1 MINSSRIRHAFAL
14 LLILFAAGFLRF
26 HTVDTRDLWYDE
38 VFTYDVSQLSFPE
51 LISALSRDTSPP
63 LYFLMLKGWSGILG
77 NVLNLRSLSIV
88 WALLGIWGVYLL
100 GSQLF
105 SRSIGLYSALLV
117 AVNPFHIY
125 YSQELRMYTAYT
137 AMLVFAA
144 YFLIKA
150 MSGQMRRGWLLSAL
164 LNALALYTH
173 YHAIF
178 FIFGEY
184 LFVCY
189 VMKNRGNTVLRKGFL
204 RCLLVTGVA
213 VLPLLPL
220 VLIQATNNLGKIAWI
235 PTPLL
240 SDLPRSF
247 FVAFS
252 YYFCATQEAWWMWA
266 IYSLL
271 FLILVWGN
279 WGIWRDKTTRSALI
293 FLLSTAI
300 FPVVV
305 MFVLS
310 YSSIKFFLVSRYI
323 IVSLIPFVLLLSAF
337 LVRLRLRTQWI
348 KTTLLVTIAI
358 NGIAFAWIQNLQDH
372 KPHWRKLTRIIDLEV
387 RPEDPLLAI
396 RSLWRNGYFYYSTY
410 DHPIIEFRSF
420 MEQPEEKPQRFFL
433 LQFNRTE
440 PEDAVF
446 PRLLLP
452 VLDHCSTSTVLF
464 KDDWYTFSIHRGAD
478 FEKLR
483 RWYSLREDASRDE
496 LIAQEFLV
504 FLGAESESLNGN
516 PGFGAL
522 QIDAEQSPYRWTVG
536 EDSVFH
542 FPLTLE
548 PGLYLLGLKA
558 RFSHPDEITDYN
570 LEIEV
575 NDCFYERRKAVDAY
589 TPFYF
594 YVLFQQPQNSLTVSW
609 HSSTWIPKAFHRSDD
624 ERPLGFHFHWLS
636 YAHADLKPFRRTGYL
651 AFYDIGSPADKTLV
665 NEGWYSAEIYD
676 ETTFRWTWHTAV
688 ITLPLLEEAAQVK
701 TLVLNFISGFPD
713 SIPSPML
720 EISINGTPLP
730 PVLIENGW
738 VERAIPVPP
747 VFHAGPNRVSIR
759 SPIWVPAETL
769 DSEDWRE
776 LGIQIN
782 WIALR

>member
-1 MINSSRIRHAFAL
+1 MSNSSRSRHVFAL

-26 HTVDTRDLWYDE
+26 HTLDTRDLWYDE
-38 VFTYDVSQLSFPE
+38 VFTYDVSQLSLPQ
-51 LISALSRDTSPP
+51 LIYALSMDTSPP
-63 LYFLMLKGWSGILG
+63 LYFLMLKCWSGILE

-117 AVNPFHIY
+117 AVNPFHICF
-125 YSQELRMYTAYT
+125 SQELRMYTAYT

-144 YFLIKA
+144 YFLVKA
-150 MSGQMRRGWLLSAL
+150 VSGQMRRGWLVAAL
-164 LNALALYTH
+164 FNAMALYTH
-173 YHAIF
+173 HHAAF

-184 LFVCY
+184 LFVWY
-189 VMKNRGNTVLRKGFL
+189 VMKKRGNTVLRKGFL
-204 RCLLVTGVA
+204 RSLLVTGVA

-220 VLIQATNNLGKIAWI
+220 VLIQATNNLSKIAWI

-247 FVAFS
+247 FIAFS

-266 IYSLL
+266 IYGLL

-279 WGIWRDKTTRSALI
+279 WGIWRDKTTRSGLI
-293 FLLSTAI
+293 FLLCTAI

-323 IVSLIPFVLLLSAF
+323 IVSLIPFVLLLSAL

-348 KTTLLVTIAI
+348 KTMLLVTIAI
-358 NGIAFAWIQNLQDH
+358 NGIAFSWIQNLQEH

-396 RSLWRNGYFYYSTY
+396 GSHWMNSYLYYSRY
-410 DHPIIEFRSF
+410 DHPIIELSSF
-420 MEQPEEKPQRFFL
+420 MEQAEEKPQRFFL
-433 LQFNRTE
+433 FQINNAK

-446 PRLLLP
+446 PRLLLAL
-452 VLDHCSTSTVLF
+452 LDHCSTSTVLF
-464 KDDWYTFSIHRGAD
+464 DDTYTFSIHRGTD

-496 LIAQEFLV
+496 LASQEFLV
-504 FLGAESESLNGN
+504 FLGAESESFDHN

-522 QIDAEQSPYRWTVG
+522 GIDSEYSPYRWTVG
-536 EDSVFH
+536 EQNVFR
-542 FPLTLE
+542 FPVALQ

-558 RFSHPDEITDYN
+558 RFSHPEEITDYN

-575 NDCFYERRKAVDAY
+575 NDCFYEQRKAVTTY
-589 TPFYF
+589 SPFYF
-594 YVLFQQPQNSLTVSW
+594 YVLFQRPQNSLTVSC
-609 HSSTWIPKAFHRSDD
+609 HSSTWIPKAYIRSDD
-624 ERPLGFHFHWLS
+624 ERTLGFHFHWVS
-636 YAHADLKPFRRTGYL
+636 YAHADLKPFRKKGYL

-665 NEGWYSAEIYD
+665 NEGWYPAEAYD

-701 TLVLNFISGFPD
+701 TLVMNFISKFPD
-713 SIPSPML
+713 SIQSPML

-738 VERAIPVPP
+738 VERTIPVPP
-747 VFHAGPNRVSIR
+747 VFHTGPNRVCIR
-759 SPIWVPAETL
+759 TPIWVPAETL
-769 DSEDWRE
+769 DSRDWRE
-776 LGIQIN
+776 LGIHIN

>member
-1 MINSSRIRHAFAL
+1 MSSSSRVRNALLL

-26 HTVDTRDLWYDE
+26 HRLDTRDLWYDE
-38 VFTYDVSQLSFPE
+38 VFTYDVSQASLPQLFYD
-51 LISALSRDTSPP
+51 LSRDTSPP

-105 SRSIGLYSALLV
+105 SQRVGLYSALLV

-125 YSQELRMYTAYT
+125 YSQELRMYITYT
-137 AMLVFAA
+137 ALLVFAA

-150 MSGQMRRGWLLSAL
+150 MSGQMRRGWLVSAL
-164 LNALALYTH
+164 LNVLALYTH

-184 LFVCY
+184 LFVWY
-189 VMKNRGNTVLRKGFL
+189 FMKRRGNTVIRKDFFTS
-204 RCLLVTGVA
+204 LLVTAVA
-213 VLPLLPL
+213 VLPLFPL
-220 VLIQATNNLGKIAWI
+220 VIIQAGNSLSKIAWVSA
-235 PTPLL
+235 PLL

-252 YYFCATQEAWWMWA
+252 YYFYATQEAWWMWA
-266 IYSLL
+266 IYGLM
-271 FLILVWGN
+271 FLILICGN
-279 WGIWRDKTTRSALI
+279 WGVWREKGTRSALI
-293 FLLSTAI
+293 FLLCTAI
-300 FPVVV
+300 FPV
-305 MFVLS
+305 FLTFILS
-310 YSSIKFFLVSRYI
+310 YSAIKFFLVSRYI
-323 IVSLIPFVLLLSAF
+323 IVSLIPFVLLLSAL
-337 LVRLRLRTQWI
+337 LVKLRLRTQWI

-358 NGIAFAWIQNLQDH
+358 NGIAFACMQNLQNH
-372 KPHWRKLTRIIDLEV
+372 KPHWRKLSRIIDLEV
-387 RPEDPLLAI
+387 RAEDPLLAVENY
-396 RSLWRNGYFYYSTY
+396 WMNGYFYYSTR
-410 DHPIIEFRSF
+410 DHPIVEFSSF
-420 MEQPEEKPQRFFL
+420 MENSAERPQRFFL
-433 LQFNRTE
+433 LQYNKTKTE
-440 PEDAVF
+440 DTVF
-446 PRLLLP
+446 PQLLLP

-464 KDDWYTFSIHRGAD
+464 QDGWYTFSIHRGAD
-478 FEKLR
+478 FEQLR
-483 RWYSLREDASRDE
+483 RWYSLREDVSRDE
-496 LIAQEFLV
+496 LVAQEFLV
-504 FLGAESESLNGN
+504 FLGAESASLDGN

-522 QIDAEQSPYRWTVG
+522 QIDGEQSPYRWTVG
-536 EDSVFH
+536 EDTVFH
-542 FPLTLE
+542 FPVSLE
-548 PGLYLLGLKA
+548 PGLYLLGLNA
-558 RFSHPDEITDYN
+558 RFFHPEEITDCN

-575 NDCFYERRKAVDAY
+575 NDCFYERRKAVNAY

-594 YVLFQQPQNSLTVSW
+594 YVLFQRPQNSLTVSW
-609 HSSTWIPKAFHRSDD
+609 HSPTWIPKAYYRSDD
-624 ERPLGFHFHWLS
+624 KRPLGFHFHWLS
-636 YAHADLKPFRRTGYL
+636 YAYADLKPFRKTGYL

-665 NEGWYSAEIYD
+665 NEGWYSAETYD

-701 TLVLNFISGFPD
+701 TLVLNFISRFPS

-720 EISINGTPLP
+720 EININGTPLP

-738 VERAIPVPP
+738 LERTIPVPP
-747 VFHAGPNRVSIR
+747 VFHAGPNKVCIR

-769 DSEDWRE
+769 DSKDWRE